1 MTKEPAADRAVP
13 ASLFERLRTESRLLA
28 QRGTVQRFARGK
40 LLIAEGDTRDVT
52 QRALYVLLD
61 GRVKVFSMDAR
72 GREIAYGTIAA
83 GDYFGEMSFDG
94 GPRSASVMALERCI
108 CSVLTLDEVRAHLR
122 EHPDFAFSLMVQVI
136 RRARA
141 ATETARRMALLDV
154 PGRVAMLLESMR
166 GAGDGRVVLQPI
178 THQDIANRVG
188 ARREMVSRL
197 LKELEKGGYLEL
209 GVKRITLLKAL
220 PLRERSLTLP
230 ERVS

>member
-83 GDYFGEMSFDG
+83 GDYFGEMTF
-94 GPRSASVMALERCI
+94 
-108 CSVLTLDEVRAHLR
+108 DEVRAHLR

-230 ERVS
+230 ERVKI